1 MAGAGTGKGLL
12 VGAISVIAYGERPR
26 LFTAGNDRHEMDKR
40 LVSEVI
46 EGNPVV
52 FLDNVNG
59 TLLRSVTLASFLTE
73 RPSGVR
79 VLGPHR

>member
-26 LFTAGNDRHEMDKR
+26 PFTAGNDRHEMDKR

-59 TLLRSVTLASFLTE
+59 TLLRSDTLASFLTE